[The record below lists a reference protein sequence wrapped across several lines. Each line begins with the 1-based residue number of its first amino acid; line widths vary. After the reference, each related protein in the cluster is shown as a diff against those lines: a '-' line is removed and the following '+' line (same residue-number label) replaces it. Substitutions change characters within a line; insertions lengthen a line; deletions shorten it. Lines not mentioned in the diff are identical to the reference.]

1 MPRTILLIL
10 ILFFIPGVS
19 SSQPSDKLDPI
30 LKHLVMRQET
40 ALPPTLKPI
49 LTQSGDM
56 PRVDVFIQTN
66 GGTTFS
72 TPGIIVKSAIG
83 DIIVASV
90 PLARLEELA
99 RESHIQSLHA
109 PKVWAP
115 TLDKSVNETIA
126 DTVRTHYSVKGKDII
141 IGVIDTGID
150 WQHPDFRMASD
161 ATKTRI
167 KFLWDLSDNTGPPP
181 TGFGSSGGT
190 EYDETQI
197 NAALAGSGAVNAQDP
212 VGHGTHVAGIAGG
225 LNGMAPDADLI
236 IVKATRSGSQS
247 FTSTDV
253 VTALD
258 YVDKK
263 AAALGKPYVLNLS
276 LGGQQGPHDGRSAE
290 AAAIDNLVGPGIM
303 DKVAVVAAG
312 NDGNNRIHAKGT
324 LNSNSVLYES
334 RSFTANLGA
343 QVSIDL
349 WTQVS
354 PNTPNTV
361 FVQITGPDSLSFESS
376 GFPPVPTEASNSDGD
391 IKIFSSPFPIIQTGT
406 DINSNIQITVKKMGT
421 WTVSV
426 RGSKG
431 DGTGEFNM
439 WIYSN
444 NAAWLATD
452 GDFSYLVGSP
462 GASVHAI
469 TVGAYVTKASWTDAD
484 GTLHTAAANGVAVVP
499 GNRSSF
505 SSPGPTRDGRRKP
518 EISAPGQLIASSLSR
533 DATSG
538 GVSIF
543 NSGNILPGTLTAIA
557 QGTSQATPHVT
568 GAVALLMEQA
578 KRDSVVLDAKIV
590 RDALQISA
598 RSDAS
603 TGTVPNDQWGF
614 GKMNVDSLFR
624 HLLGLPKPSEPT
636 AISLTTFTAET
647 IGRRI
652 ELHWTIADVFNHAGF
667 HIFRSVTPFAENRQQ
682 ISGTLIT
689 GKSGLQFTDTP
700 PKPGTYYYWLS
711 DLDLAGQST
720 FHGPIV
726 VTYKNIP
733 ASFRLAPSRP
743 NPFNPDTTI
752 EYDLPRGEPVVIR
765 IYDILG
771 REVRT
776 LVNERQ
782 AAGFYEVIWNGR
794 NQQGQ
799 AVGSG
804 VYLYTLTAGNFAQ
817 SRKMTLLK

>member
-49 LTQSGDM
+49 LTQYGDM

-263 AAALGKPYVLNLS
+263 AAALGKPYVVNLS
-276 LGGQQGPHDGRSAE
+276 LGGQQGPHDGRSSE
-290 AAAIDNLVGPGIM
+290 AIAIDGLVGAGKTG
-303 DKVAVVAAG
+303 KVAVVAAG
-312 NDGNNRIHAKGT
+312 NDGNNRIHTSGILPLITAE
-324 LNSNSVLYES
+324 SVA
-334 RSFTANLGA
+334 RSLDSLGIA
-343 QVSIDL
+343 QIVSIEIFINA
-349 WTQVS
+349 TIPAAVS
-354 PNTPNTV
+354 FSV
-361 FVQITGPDSLSFESS
+361 AGPDTVFESS
-376 GFPPVPTEASNSDGD
+376 GFGSALNELDQSDG
-391 IKIFSSPFPIIQTGT
+391 KVQIFTSLFDGT
-406 DINSNIQITVKKMGT
+406 DIQTTISITTKKPGP
-421 WTVSV
+421 WTISLKGG
-426 RGSKG
+426 RGE
-431 DGTGEFNM
+431 GTGEFDM
-439 WIYSN
+439 WIFSN
-444 NAAWLATD
+444 NAEWKD
-452 GDFSYLVGSP
+452 GEGDFSKLVGSP
-462 GASVHAI
+462 GSSIHAI
-469 TVGAYVTKASWTDAD
+469 TVGAYASKASWTDAS
-484 GTLHTAAANGVAVVP
+484 GNPHAIAATVGD
-499 GNRSSF
+499 RSSF

>member
-167 KFLWDLSDNTGPPP
+167 KFLWDLSDNTGTRP

-263 AAALGKPYVLNLS
+263 AAALGKPYVVNLS
-276 LGGQQGPHDGRSAE
+276 LGGQQGPHDGRSSE
-290 AAAIDNLVGPGIM
+290 AIAIDGLVGAGKTG
-303 DKVAVVAAG
+303 KVAVVAAG
-312 NDGNNRIHAKGT
+312 NDGNNRIHTSGILPLITAE
-324 LNSNSVLYES
+324 SVA
-334 RSFTANLGA
+334 RSLDSLGIA
-343 QVSIDL
+343 QIVSIEIFINA
-349 WTQVS
+349 TIPAAVS
-354 PNTPNTV
+354 FSV
-361 FVQITGPDSLSFESS
+361 AGPDTVFESS
-376 GFPPVPTEASNSDGD
+376 GFGSALNELDQSDG
-391 IKIFSSPFPIIQTGT
+391 KVQIFTSLFDGT
-406 DINSNIQITVKKMGT
+406 DIQTTISITTKKPGP
-421 WTVSV
+421 WTISLKGG
-426 RGSKG
+426 RGE
-431 DGTGEFNM
+431 GTGEFDM
-439 WIYSN
+439 WIFSN
-444 NAAWLATD
+444 NAEWKD
-452 GDFSYLVGSP
+452 GEGDFSKLVGSP
-462 GASVHAI
+462 GSSIHAI
-469 TVGAYVTKASWTDAD
+469 TVGAYASKASWTDAS
-484 GTLHTAAANGVAVVP
+484 GNPHAIAATVGD
-499 GNRSSF
+499 RSSF

>member
-30 LKHLVMRQET
+30 LKHLVMRQGS
-40 ALPPTLKPI
+40 AIPPALKPI
-49 LTQSGDM
+49 LTQTGDV

-83 DIIVASV
+83 NIIIASV
-90 PLARLEELA
+90 PIARLEELA
-99 RESHIQSLHA
+99 GESHIQSLHA

-197 NAALAGSGAVNAQDP
+197 NAALAGPGTVNAQDP

-236 IVKATRSGSQS
+236 IVKATRPGSQS

-263 AAALGKPYVLNLS
+263 AAALGKPYVVNLS
-276 LGGQQGPHDGRSAE
+276 LGGQQGPHDGRSSE
-290 AAAIDNLVGPGIM
+290 AIAIDELVGAGKTG
-303 DKVAVVAAG
+303 KVAVVAAG
-312 NDGNNRIHAKGT
+312 NDGNNLIHTSGILPLITAE
-324 LNSNSVLYES
+324 SVS
-334 RSFTANLGA
+334 RSLDSIGIA
-343 QVSIDL
+343 QIVSIEIFINA
-349 WTQVS
+349 TIPAAVS
-354 PNTPNTV
+354 FSV
-361 FVQITGPDSLSFESS
+361 AGPDTVFESS
-376 GFPPVPTEASNSDGD
+376 GFGSALNELDQSDG
-391 IKIFSSPFPIIQTGT
+391 KVQIFTSLFAGT
-406 DINSNIQITVKKMGT
+406 DIQTTISITTKKPGK
-421 WTVSV
+421 WTISLKGG
-426 RGSKG
+426 RGS
-431 DGTGEFNM
+431 GTGEFDM
-439 WIYSN
+439 WIFSN
-444 NAAWLATD
+444 NAEWKD
-452 GDFSYLVGSP
+452 GEGDFSKLVGSP
-462 GASVHAI
+462 GSSIHAI
-469 TVGAYVTKASWTDAD
+469 TVGAYASKASWTDAD
-484 GTLHTAAANGVAVVP
+484 GNPHTAAANRVAVVP
-499 GNRSSF
+499 GNRATF

-518 EISAPGQLIASSLSR
+518 EISAPGQLIASTLSR
-533 DATSG
+533 DAASG

-543 NSGNILPGTLTAIA
+543 NSRNILPGNLTAIA

-590 RDALQISA
+590 RDALQTSA

-624 HLLGLPKPSEPT
+624 HLLGPPKPSEPT

-667 HIFRSVTPFAENRQQ
+667 HIFRSATPFSENRQQ

-743 NPFNPDTTI
+743 NPFNPSTTI
-752 EYDLPRGEPVVIR
+752 EYDLPRGEQVVIR